1 MMNKELKRSL
11 SKKNQKG
18 ATMIEY
24 ALLAS
29 LVAVAA
35 VTILGLTGGEITDAF
50 ETVCSEL
57 NNGTACS

>member
-11 SKKNQKG
+11 NKKNQKD

-35 VTILGLTGGEITDAF
+35 VTILGLTGTEITAAF
-50 ETVCSEL
+50 TTVCAEL
-57 NNGTACS
+57 NNGVACS